1 MIQKSTFDKLKSLCD
16 EYYKAQ
22 EKCSSIVEKFNE
34 SKDDDERNEL
44 QEQLEKNNKSI
55 KACADEFTE
64 LIKDAVETICMNV
77 DNPVVEYMKQKV
89 MSPFDTSADE
99 SRYNRINRLRD
110 LDEYIDLLKKI

>member
-1 MIQKSTFDKLKSLCD
+1 MIQDSTFNKLKSLCD

-22 EKCSSIVEKFNE
+22 EKCSSIVERFNK

-55 KACADEFTE
+55 KACADGFTE
-64 LIKDAVETICMNV
+64 SIKDAVETICKNV

-99 SRYNRINRLRD
+99 SRYNRINRLRY
-110 LDEYIDLLKKI
+110 LDEYIDQLKKI

>member
-1 MIQKSTFDKLKSLCD
+1 MIQDSTFNKLKSLCD

-22 EKCSSIVEKFNE
+22 EKCSSIVERFNV
-34 SKDDDERNEL
+34 SKDADERNEL

-64 LIKDAVETICMNV
+64 LIKDAVEAICKNV

-89 MSPFDTSADE
+89 MSPFDTSADN

-110 LDEYIDLLKKI
+110 LDECINQLKNI

>member
-1 MIQKSTFDKLKSLCD
+1 MIQESTLDKLKGLCD

-22 EKCSSIVEKFNE
+22 EKCSSIVERFNE
-34 SKDDDERNEL
+34 SKDDDKRNEL

-64 LIKDAVETICMNV
+64 VMKNTVETVCKNI
-77 DNPVVEYMKQKV
+77 DDPVAEYLKQKV

-110 LDEYIDLLKKI
+110 LDEYIDQLKKI